1 MKVIVIGAG
10 IGGLA
15 ASIALQQDGHE
26 TVVYERVT
34 ELRPVGAAISVWSN
48 GVKVL
53 AKYGLLDRV
62 KRVSGLMERMA
73 YRQWDNGDVYCDFD
87 LNPLYEEAKMRAYP
101 IARSELQAM
110 LLDANKPAPVHLA
123 KAAVSYETTPDGVR
137 VHFHDGTSDTGDFL
151 VISDGTHSKLRNQIA
166 GTSIVRDYVGYVNF
180 NGAIEKAKLG
190 HLLPADTWTQF
201 VGEGKRV
208 SFMPMSD
215 THFYFFLDVTTPPG
229 TTPTDPAQFKPYLA
243 EYFNGWAQAVQTL
256 ITEMD
261 VSRVA
266 RVEIHDT
273 QRLPTLVDREGG
285 RALLIGDAAHATCP
299 DIGQGGCQALEDT
312 FVVQRLLRKHG
323 ITGTAPPPTTE
334 QLRKVLDDYDAAR
347 GDRTAILVQRA
358 RQRSNITH
366 RLGDPKETDEW
377 YEELKREDGKG
388 IINGILKTVF
398 SAPKELDD
406 SLRSPSSLV
415 FTTPAKIL
423 RLPRVAAY
431 SWQSPYSSSIAAATA
446 LQANSP
452 LTAMSAYSDF
462 IIPCSTKEFYGLYLR
477 GWVRVPDDVIDRVL
491 DWMVSDATWSLGG
504 NVFAAFP
511 GAQCFGKDTSLD
523 EIWNGMKQLFTDIV
537 DAAETVLPENFKSSE
552 RTAVFECNRESQTFA
567 HNDRNGPNRLDGYT
581 VLKDKSPHE
590 GVAGA
595 AIDSE
600 ILGKDKSEWAS
611 DIGISAFWN
620 DGDDKAENEIQ
631 SIGVA
636 SHILNYDRRRVSHVA
651 ITIENTKAR
660 LWYHN
665 RSYSA
670 VTPTFDIN
678 ENPEELIQFVL
689 FATYADT
696 HQLGLDP
703 GIARVVDAN
712 EQLQFQYSIRPRP
725 TSDEVVIYQTTGV
738 RAECPG
744 DLYDK
749 NILVCTAKP
758 ADRLGDGLSIRS
770 DEPEY
775 VLRDT
780 HLTPTRPS
788 ELTVQRELMEAV
800 DLIAE
805 SDEEVESMR
814 RMLVNIV
821 ADVAAPFN
829 VQHRLPTGTVMK
841 KLRRERWLTVYSER
855 CKDLYEVEDPV
866 LYFRALAEVMRFLH
880 LLFRTGRIHHDISP
894 GNILVYRDP
903 LTLQW
908 VVKVIDFEFMK
919 RYDEHGPWHG
929 QTGTDF
935 YMAIEL
941 QRGKHMF
948 LPTNAPKSL
957 LAANHF
963 CANFNHDIESV
974 LWMALEFA
982 LQHVDQRV
990 VSNYER
996 GHGPANKLKAQS
1008 NLSEKVFVEVAT
1020 GSDLRRRLMLGGKSE
1035 LFTLRM
1041 FLANAYGLDSPMVKL
1056 VDMIRAMGNAHRHA
1070 QAWDIDEELE
1080 AGKPR
1085 NEVRH
1090 KRLAKENF
1098 DEDVYRTFE
1107 EVFARISEYYAE
1119 KEDQLVELDRVDLD
1133 VLRGEKDGEVIK
1145 GSGKQGE
1152 PQSAPSTT
1160 DSETEVKLELVEDTP
1175 PQEMEMKAEPVETAL
1190 TEEPEVKVE
1199 LGTDIML
1206 EGPDVKVELEED
1218 TLPGEIEVKA
1228 EPEEEPLPKARMA
1241 PTALKRRATDEL
1253 DESID
1258 TKRPRVSLPRIEA
1271 LDIPLEAFRA
1281 YTEGRARETQVF
1293 EGGMLQG
1300 IDGPEANM
1308 LLPIVRPAMGKPRV
1322 VGCA

>member
-87 LNPLYEEAKMRAYP
+87 LNPLYEQAKMRAYP

-123 KAAVSYETTPDGVR
+123 KAAISYETTPERVK

-190 HLLPADTWTQF
+190 HLLPSDTWTQF

-215 THFYFFLDVTTPPG
+215 THFYFFLDVTTAPG

-243 EYFNGWAQAVQTL
+243 DYFKGWAQAVQTL
-256 ITEMD
+256 IEEMD

-273 QRLPTLVDREGG
+273 QKLPTLVDREGG

-323 ITGTAPPPTTE
+323 LTGTTPPPTTE
-334 QLRKVLDDYDAAR
+334 QLRKVLEEYDAAR

-366 RLGDPKETDEW
+366 RLGDPKDTEEW

-388 IINGILKTVF
+388 IISGILKTRSFAF
-398 SAPKELDD
+398 SPLAVRPH
-406 SLRSPSSLV
+406 PS
-415 FTTPAKIL
+415 
-423 RLPRVAAY
+423 RVAPHL
-431 SWQSPYSSSIAAATA
+431 WQSLQSSSIASATA
-446 LQANSP
+446 LQATSP
-452 LTAMSAYSDF
+452 LITMSAYSDF
-462 IIPCSTKEFYGLYLR
+462 IIPCSTREFYELYLR
-477 GWVRVPDDVIDRVL
+477 GWSRVSDDGIDHIL

-511 GAQCFGKDTSLD
+511 GAQCFGKDTPVD
-523 EIWNGMKQLFTDIV
+523 EIWGGMKQLFTDIV
-537 DAAETVLPENFKSSE
+537 DAAETVLPGRFKSSK
-552 RTAVFECNRESQTFA
+552 RIAVFECNRQSQTFA
-567 HNDRNGPNRLDGYT
+567 HNDRNGPHRLDGYT
-581 VLKDKSPHE
+581 VLKDRSVHE

-600 ILGKDKSEWAS
+600 ILNKDKSEWIA

-620 DGDDKAENEIQ
+620 VGDDKAENEMQ
-631 SIGVA
+631 TIGVA
-636 SHILNYDRRRVSHVA
+636 SHVLNYDRRRVSHVA

-660 LWYHN
+660 FWYHN

-670 VTPTFDIN
+670 VTPAFDIN
-678 ENPEELIQFVL
+678 ENPEEFIQFVL
-689 FATYADT
+689 FATYADKR
-696 HQLGLDP
+696 QLGLDP
-703 GIARVVDAN
+703 RIARVVDADG
-712 EQLQFQYSIRPRP
+712 QLQFQYSVPTSP

-770 DEPEY
+770 DEPEH

-788 ELTVQRELMEAV
+788 ELAVQRELIEAV
-800 DLIAE
+800 DLIAD
-805 SDEEVESMR
+805 SDEEVEWMKR
-814 RMLVNIV
+814 KLVNIV

-829 VQHRLPTGTVMK
+829 VQHRLPKGAVMK

-866 LYFRALAEVMRFLH
+866 LYFGALAEVMRFLH

-894 GNILVYRDP
+894 GNILVYWDAS
-903 LTLQW
+903 TLEW

-941 QRGKHMF
+941 QCGKHMF
-948 LPTNAPKSL
+948 LPTNASKSL

-963 CANFNHDIESV
+963 GANFNHDVESV

-982 LQHVDQRV
+982 LQHVDKRV

-996 GHGPANKLKAQS
+996 GHGPANKVKAQG

-1020 GSDLRRRLMLGGKSE
+1020 GSDLRRRLMLGGKSQ
-1035 LFTLRM
+1035 LFTLKM
-1041 FLANAYGLDSPMVKL
+1041 FLANAYGLESPMVKL
-1056 VDMIRAMGNAHRHA
+1056 VDMIKVMGDAHRQA
-1070 QAWDIDEELE
+1070 QATDIDEELE

-1098 DEDVYRTFE
+1098 DEDIYSTFE

-1119 KEDQLVELDRVDLD
+1119 KEDRLVSLDLVDLD
-1133 VLRGEKDGEVIK
+1133 ALRGEKDGEVIK
-1145 GSGKQGE
+1145 GPGKQRV

-1160 DSETEVKLELVEDTP
+1160 DSETEVKLELVEDTS
-1175 PQEMEMKAEPVETAL
+1175 PQKLEVKVEPVETAL
-1190 TEEPEVKVE
+1190 PEEAEVKVE
-1199 LGTDIML
+1199 PVEDVML
-1206 EGPDVKVELEED
+1206 EESDVKAELEED
-1218 TLPGEIEVKA
+1218 QLPEEPKVKA
-1228 EPEEEPLPKARMA
+1228 EPTEEPLPEAKVA

-1253 DESID
+1253 EESID

-1281 YTEGRARETQVF
+1281 YTEGRARETQGF
-1293 EGGMLQG
+1293 EGRLLQG

-1308 LLPIVRPAMGKPRV
+1308 LMPIVRPAIGKPRV